1 MVFESRGQVHQP
13 TDVQILSL
21 TKNALVPHN
30 NINTEVLLIKFLSI
44 LIGLSLCLMSYSIR
58 VEDEKSCDQTKQE
71 MQEYKKHCLI
81 LVNLANTYGVLEDE
95 DERIKREKEK
105 EKKKKK
111 KQRSYISS
119 YEDDE
124 DEDGEDD
131 DDDLDD
137 KKRIQ
142 EDDNSPLGVFKKLTQ
157 KPQGVTTLSRLE
169 KSHLQAMAKNC
180 EDLIEVI
187 EQYQFD
193 VVSLKG
199 HWKVLAENKAA
210 AMKGLAKAFV
220 SRQKSYDTIVK

>member
-1 MVFESRGQVHQP
+1 LAHPPNG
-13 TDVQILSL
+13 VQILSL
-21 TKNALVPHN
+21 TKNVLIPHN
-30 NINTEVLLIKFLSI
+30 NVDTEVLLIKFLFT
-44 LIGLSLCLMSYSIR
+44 LIGFSLYLMSPSIR
-58 VEDEKSCDQTKQE
+58 AEDEKSCDQTKQE
-71 MQEYKKHCLI
+71 MQEYKKHCLV

-95 DERIKREKEK
+95 DERVKREKEK

-111 KQRSYISS
+111 KQRSYISN

-124 DEDGEDD
+124 DEDGEDGED
-131 DDDLDD
+131 EDDDLDD

-157 KPQGVTTLSRLE
+157 KPQGVATLSRLE